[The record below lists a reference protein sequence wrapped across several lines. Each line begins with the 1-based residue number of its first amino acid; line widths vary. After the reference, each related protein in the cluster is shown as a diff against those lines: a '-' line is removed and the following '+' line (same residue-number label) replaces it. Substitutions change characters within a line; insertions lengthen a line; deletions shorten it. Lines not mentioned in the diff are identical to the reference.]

1 MAALNRWIESEF
13 AWNLTNHPN
22 EYVQQ
27 IKKKLRVIDTSEDA
41 ASLKKAVNGE
51 IIKLQSRLFFDF
63 LIRKNYTDR

>member
-1 MAALNRWIESEF
+1 MAALNKWIEAEF
-13 AWNLTNHPN
+13 AWNLTNNPN

-27 IKKKLRVIDTSEDA
+27 IQKKLRVIDMSEDA

-51 IIKLQSRLFFDF
+51 IIKLQSRLFYDF

>member
-1 MAALNRWIESEF
+1 MAALNKWIESEY
-13 AWNLTNHPN
+13 AWNLTNNPN

-27 IKKKLRVIDTSEDA
+27 IQKKLRVIDMSEDA

-51 IIKLQSRLFFDF
+51 IIKLQSRLFYDF

>member
-13 AWNLTNHPN
+13 AWNLTNNPN

-27 IKKKLRVIDTSEDA
+27 IKKKLRVIDMSEDA